1 MLPQVVT
8 YLPGLRPLSTME
20 LYTDTYYI
28 QRIQAG
34 DVACFACLL
43 DKYSRP
49 IHSLILKVV
58 RSQEEAE
65 ELAQDTFM
73 KVFKNLASF
82 KGDCSFST
90 WIYRIAYNT
99 AISSVRKKRYEFLAI
114 EETTL
119 ENVSEEEITNLFGQT
134 ESTEQVQRLEV
145 ALEQLLPDERAL
157 ILLFY
162 WKEKTIEELVSI
174 PDLLGDLFKRI
185 PEEELPASFRSNV
198 MRQIM
203 LESAKAKKR
212 DERFS
217 LLAAIVAS
225 LIMISLAI
233 VSFVYMEIPKI
244 AIPTISTSALAFYLY
259 IGAITLILLLADYKL
274 RNLFH
279 KKG

>member
-1 MLPQVVT
+1 M
-8 YLPGLRPLSTME
+8 SK
-20 LYTDTYYI
+20 I
-28 QRIQAG
+28 
-34 DVACFACLL
+34 
-43 DKYSRP
+43 
-49 IHSLILKVV
+49 
-58 RSQEEAE
+58 
-65 ELAQDTFM
+65 
-73 KVFKNLASF
+73 
-82 KGDCSFST
+82 
-90 WIYRIAYNT
+90 NT
-99 AISSVRKKRYEFLAI
+99 NK
-114 EETTL
+114 
-119 ENVSEEEITNLFGQT
+119 
-134 ESTEQVQRLEV
+134 EQ
-145 ALEQLLPDERAL
+145 
-157 ILLFY
+157 
-162 WKEKTIEELVSI
+162 

-198 MRQIM
+198 MR

>member
-1 MLPQVVT
+1 M
-8 YLPGLRPLSTME
+8 SK
-20 LYTDTYYI
+20 I
-28 QRIQAG
+28 
-34 DVACFACLL
+34 
-43 DKYSRP
+43 
-49 IHSLILKVV
+49 
-58 RSQEEAE
+58 
-65 ELAQDTFM
+65 
-73 KVFKNLASF
+73 
-82 KGDCSFST
+82 
-90 WIYRIAYNT
+90 NT
-99 AISSVRKKRYEFLAI
+99 NK
-114 EETTL
+114 
-119 ENVSEEEITNLFGQT
+119 
-134 ESTEQVQRLEV
+134 EQ
-145 ALEQLLPDERAL
+145 
-157 ILLFY
+157 
-162 WKEKTIEELVSI
+162 

-203 LESAKAKKR
+203 LESAKKR

>member
-1 MLPQVVT
+1 
-8 YLPGLRPLSTME
+8 ME

-99 AISSVRKKRYEFLAI
+99 AISSVRKKRYEFLPI

-119 ENVSEEEITNLFGQT
+119 ENVS
-134 ESTEQVQRLEV
+134 
-145 ALEQLLPDERAL
+145 
-157 ILLFY
+157 
-162 WKEKTIEELVSI
+162 
-174 PDLLGDLFKRI
+174 
-185 PEEELPASFRSNV
+185 EEELPASFRSNV

-244 AIPTISTSALAFYLY
+244 AVPTISTSALAFYLY

>member
-1 MLPQVVT
+1 M
-8 YLPGLRPLSTME
+8 SK
-20 LYTDTYYI
+20 I
-28 QRIQAG
+28 
-34 DVACFACLL
+34 
-43 DKYSRP
+43 
-49 IHSLILKVV
+49 
-58 RSQEEAE
+58 
-65 ELAQDTFM
+65 
-73 KVFKNLASF
+73 
-82 KGDCSFST
+82 
-90 WIYRIAYNT
+90 NT
-99 AISSVRKKRYEFLAI
+99 NK
-114 EETTL
+114 
-119 ENVSEEEITNLFGQT
+119 
-134 ESTEQVQRLEV
+134 EQ
-145 ALEQLLPDERAL
+145 
-157 ILLFY
+157 
-162 WKEKTIEELVSI
+162 

-203 LESAKAKKR
+203 LESVKAKKR

-244 AIPTISTSALAFYLY
+244 AVPTISTSALAFYLY

>member
-1 MLPQVVT
+1 M
-8 YLPGLRPLSTME
+8 SK
-20 LYTDTYYI
+20 I
-28 QRIQAG
+28 
-34 DVACFACLL
+34 
-43 DKYSRP
+43 
-49 IHSLILKVV
+49 
-58 RSQEEAE
+58 
-65 ELAQDTFM
+65 
-73 KVFKNLASF
+73 
-82 KGDCSFST
+82 
-90 WIYRIAYNT
+90 NT
-99 AISSVRKKRYEFLAI
+99 NK
-114 EETTL
+114 
-119 ENVSEEEITNLFGQT
+119 
-134 ESTEQVQRLEV
+134 EQ
-145 ALEQLLPDERAL
+145 
-157 ILLFY
+157 
-162 WKEKTIEELVSI
+162 

-185 PEEELPASFRSNV
+185 EEELPASFRSNV

-244 AIPTISTSALAFYLY
+244 AVPTISTSALAFYLY

>member
-1 MLPQVVT
+1 M
-8 YLPGLRPLSTME
+8 SK
-20 LYTDTYYI
+20 I
-28 QRIQAG
+28 
-34 DVACFACLL
+34 
-43 DKYSRP
+43 
-49 IHSLILKVV
+49 
-58 RSQEEAE
+58 
-65 ELAQDTFM
+65 
-73 KVFKNLASF
+73 
-82 KGDCSFST
+82 
-90 WIYRIAYNT
+90 NT
-99 AISSVRKKRYEFLAI
+99 NK
-114 EETTL
+114 
-119 ENVSEEEITNLFGQT
+119 
-134 ESTEQVQRLEV
+134 EQ
-145 ALEQLLPDERAL
+145 
-157 ILLFY
+157 
-162 WKEKTIEELVSI
+162 

-217 LLAAIVAS
+217 LLAA

>member
-1 MLPQVVT
+1 M
-8 YLPGLRPLSTME
+8 SK
-20 LYTDTYYI
+20 I
-28 QRIQAG
+28 
-34 DVACFACLL
+34 
-43 DKYSRP
+43 
-49 IHSLILKVV
+49 
-58 RSQEEAE
+58 
-65 ELAQDTFM
+65 
-73 KVFKNLASF
+73 
-82 KGDCSFST
+82 
-90 WIYRIAYNT
+90 NT
-99 AISSVRKKRYEFLAI
+99 NK
-114 EETTL
+114 
-119 ENVSEEEITNLFGQT
+119 
-134 ESTEQVQRLEV
+134 EQ
-145 ALEQLLPDERAL
+145 
-157 ILLFY
+157 
-162 WKEKTIEELVSI
+162 

-217 LLAAIVAS
+217 LLA
-225 LIMISLAI
+225 AI

>member
-1 MLPQVVT
+1 M
-8 YLPGLRPLSTME
+8 SK
-20 LYTDTYYI
+20 I
-28 QRIQAG
+28 
-34 DVACFACLL
+34 
-43 DKYSRP
+43 
-49 IHSLILKVV
+49 
-58 RSQEEAE
+58 
-65 ELAQDTFM
+65 
-73 KVFKNLASF
+73 
-82 KGDCSFST
+82 
-90 WIYRIAYNT
+90 NT
-99 AISSVRKKRYEFLAI
+99 NK
-114 EETTL
+114 
-119 ENVSEEEITNLFGQT
+119 
-134 ESTEQVQRLEV
+134 EQ
-145 ALEQLLPDERAL
+145 
-157 ILLFY
+157 
-162 WKEKTIEELVSI
+162 

-217 LLAAIVAS
+217 LLAAIVPS
-225 LIMISLAI
+225 LIMISL